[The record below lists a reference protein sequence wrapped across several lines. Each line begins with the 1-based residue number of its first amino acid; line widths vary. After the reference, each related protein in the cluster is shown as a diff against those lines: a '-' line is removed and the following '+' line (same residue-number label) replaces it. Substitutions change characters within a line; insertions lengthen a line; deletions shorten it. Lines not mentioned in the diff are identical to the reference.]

1 MAKTISN
8 RSGVADLTPERPK
21 QVVEEYEQPRFTRRE
36 TILTMAGVLMVMLL
50 GSLDQTIV
58 STAIPRVIADL
69 QGFDR
74 YTWVSTAYLLTSTV
88 TVPIYGK
95 LSDLFGRKPIFLI
108 GIVIF
113 LAGSALSGASQSMN
127 ELIAFRAFQ
136 GLGAGALLPIAI
148 AVVGD
153 LFTPRER
160 GKWQGVTGAVFGLS
174 AIIGPVVG
182 GWITQNTSWRWVFYV
197 NLPVGIVAL
206 LVLIFLMPT
215 LRGKSKKV
223 SIDYLG
229 AAMLVLGTV
238 PLLLGF
244 TLAGSQYAWLSA
256 QIIGLFAGALVM
268 LVSFVIYEAW
278 LEQHDGQ
285 PIIAPSLFK
294 NSIFT
299 VSSLVSFIFGMGLFG
314 AIFFI
319 PLFVQGVIGTSATNS
334 GLILTPLMLTFV
346 VGSIVSGQLVSRLGK
361 YKWLAILGMIA
372 SLAGMLLLFR
382 LDVNSGNSDVLLAMV
397 VLGVGMGFGMSLYTL
412 IVQNALPGKIGQ
424 STAALTF
431 FRSIGGTIALAA
443 MGSIMNSAYLPAF
456 QGALPSSIKQAAVAS
471 PKVAQFLGIFTNPQI
486 LLQPGV
492 EAQLR
497 AGAAQQG
504 PAGLT
509 VFNQAIESVRVG
521 LTAGI
526 HDVFIMSVAIMVVGA
541 LAVLFLREIPLRG
554 GRGKQANAAAE
565 SSSEEAPEAEG
576 SLAAM
581 I

>member
-21 QVVEEYEQPRFTRRE
+21 QVVEEYEQPRFTPRE

-58 STAIPRVIADL
+58 STAMPHVIADL

-174 AIIGPVVG
+174 AIIGPVLG

-206 LVLIFLMPT
+206 QVLIFLMPT

-223 SIDYLG
+223 SIDYIG

-424 STAALTF
+424 STASLTF

-456 QGALPSSIKQAAVAS
+456 QGALPGSIKQAAVAS

-509 VFNQAIESVRVG
+509 VFNQVIESVKVG

-526 HDVFIMSVAIMVVGA
+526 HDVFIMSVVIMLLGTI
-541 LAVLFLREIPLRG
+541 AVLFLKEIPLRG
-554 GRGKQANAAAE
+554 GRGKQTSATEE
-565 SSSEEAPEAEG
+565 SHEEISEAKG
-576 SLAAM
+576 SLAAT

>member
-1 MAKTISN
+1 MAEAISN
-8 RSGVADLTPERPK
+8 STDGAGLTSERSMQG
-21 QVVEEYEQPRFTRRE
+21 VEEYEQPRYSRRE

-174 AIIGPVVG
+174 AIIGPVLG
-182 GWITQNTSWRWVFYV
+182 GWITQNASWRWIFYV

-223 SIDYLG
+223 SIDYIG
-229 AAMLVLGTV
+229 AALLVLGTV

-256 QIIGLFAGALVM
+256 QIIGLFAGALVV
-268 LVSFVIYEAW
+268 LVSFVIYEAR

-361 YKWLAILGMIA
+361 YKWLAIFGMIA
-372 SLAGMLLLFR
+372 SFAGMLLLFR

-412 IVQNALPGKIGQ
+412 IVQNAIPGKIGQ

-456 QGALPSSIKQAAVAS
+456 QNALPNAIKQAAKVGS
-471 PKVAQFLGIFTNPQI
+471 PVAQFLGIFNNPQV

-509 VFNQAIESVRVG
+509 VFNQVIESVKVG

-526 HDVFIMSVAIMVVGA
+526 HNVFIMSTVIMLVGT

-554 GRGKQANAAAE
+554 GRSRQTNATEE
-565 SSSEEAPEAEG
+565 SHQETSEVES
-576 SLAAM
+576 SLAAT

>member
-174 AIIGPVVG
+174 AIIGPVLG

-223 SIDYLG
+223 SIDYIG

-294 NSIFT
+294 NSIFS

-346 VGSIVSGQLVSRLGK
+346 VGSIVSGQLVSRLGR

-382 LDVNSGNSDVLLAMV
+382 LDVNSGSSDVLLAMV
-397 VLGVGMGFGMSLYTL
+397 VLGIGMGFGMSLYTL

-456 QGALPSSIKQAAVAS
+456 QGALPGSIKQAAVAS

-509 VFNQAIESVRVG
+509 LFNQVIESVKVG

-526 HDVFIMSVAIMVVGA
+526 HNVFVMSVVIMLLGTI
-541 LAVLFLREIPLRG
+541 AVLFLREIPLRG
-554 GRGKQANAAAE
+554 GRGKQVDTVE
-565 SSSEEAPEAEG
+565 LSHEEVPEAEG
-576 SLAAM
+576 SLAA
-581 I
+581 IV